1 MEYVWEEDTR
11 ESQGE
16 WGVYYIVQDMQNK
29 LDDEDV
35 ELMARKLWLR
45 QNMVIY
51 GGGGGGGG
59 GSFCH
64 PSQLVDFK
72 NVNAN
77 MYDRGVLGK

>member
-1 MEYVWEEDTR
+1 VDLPGFKGCMEYVWEEDTR

-45 QNMVIY
+45 QNMVICGLGKTWY
-51 GGGGGGGG
+51 
-59 GSFCH
+59 S
-64 PSQLVDFK
+64 S
-72 NVNAN
+72 AN